1 LLGWLHRV
9 FFRAGAEPT
18 DPPDL
23 KFDEDVRLKYG
34 EAKQR
39 GLEEALG
46 PMHDLVGHAIIPFE
60 IGGPV
65 DMYYFPNVLPGTAFV
80 TQELIDPDGT
90 GPKPSE
96 IGTYELIAFTRHPP
110 PPDMATEGRQQTDF
124 DRVELRMR
132 NIFTRLAN
140 YAHDAVLKPHE
151 TCEVPDVDGETPAI
165 VFDEFKP
172 VRGEFRI
179 DGRKHGLLLC
189 IEVYPSE
196 LELAR
201 KSGSKTLLRNL
212 MDAGH
217 YPYSDLNRASVA

>member
-1 LLGWLHRV
+1 MLEWLYKLL
-9 FFRAGAEPT
+9 FRSEAEPIEL
-18 DPPDL
+18 PGPR
-23 KFDEDVRLKYG
+23 FDEDVRLKFG
-34 EAKQR
+34 VAKQR

-46 PMHDLVGHAIIPFE
+46 PMHGVVGHAIIPFE

-65 DMYYFPNVLPGTAFV
+65 DMYYFPNALEGTAFV

-90 GPKPSE
+90 GPMPSE
-96 IGTYELIAFTRHPP
+96 IGTYELVAFTRHPLSP
-110 PPDMATEGRQQTDF
+110 EMGTGGRQQTDF

-132 NIFTRLAN
+132 SIFTRLAN
-140 YAHDAVLKPHE
+140 YSRDAVLKPHE
-151 TCEVPDVDGETPAI
+151 TCEVPDGDGETPAI

-189 IEVYPSE
+189 IEVFPSE
-196 LELAR
+196 LALAR
-201 KSGSKTLLRNL
+201 KSGSEALLRGL

-217 YPYSDLNRASVA
+217 YPYSDLNRAPVG